1 MQITDPKHGGVTVTR
16 TLGRSFGTIALVLG
30 VVLLAVG
37 GLLWKQA
44 SDDQEE
50 ARIAAGYERAI
61 LFDAGRVDDAA
72 LVDINPEAERT
83 APLVVLVLGASAIA
97 AGAYVTAT
105 RRRAP

>member
-1 MQITDPKHGGVTVTR
+1 MTR

-30 VVLLAVG
+30 VALLIAG

-50 ARIAAGYERAI
+50 ARVAAGYERAF
-61 LFDAGRVDDAA
+61 LLDAGRVDEAA
-72 LVDINPEAERT
+72 LVDINPEADRT
-83 APLVVLVLGASAIA
+83 APLVVLVLGASVIT

-105 RRRAP
+105 RRREN